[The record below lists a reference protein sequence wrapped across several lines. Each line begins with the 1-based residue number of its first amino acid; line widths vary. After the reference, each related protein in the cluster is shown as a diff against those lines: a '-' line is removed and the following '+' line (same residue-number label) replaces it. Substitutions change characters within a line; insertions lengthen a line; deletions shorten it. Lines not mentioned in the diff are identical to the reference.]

1 MQQKQNSNND
11 RQLRAAARRRRRE
24 RELRRRRIILGVL
37 FAAALVV
44 IGFMVMK
51 ISKRNAQRGDN
62 NAAQQTAGAT
72 SGAAQWE
79 EVTQTDGAQP
89 DGAQAAGT
97 RTEAA
102 QADEAV
108 ADAAQADNAGE
119 GASKQEELTGLEA
132 YRKMKEE
139 EAALEASR
147 KAAEEEA
154 ALAASR
160 KIVEET
166 EAAKEAMKAQEEAKA
181 AEAAAKAAEERAIA
195 EGRIPG
201 LKESYMFEATSA
213 TQEITDENIESPYA
227 VIVDLVNGTVVA
239 GKEYDTQLNPASMTK
254 ILTLLVAVENIDQS
268 KIDTDT
274 YTITRDIIDYVYGN
288 GLSAV
293 GWEEGDEPT
302 VRSLLYG
309 TILPSGADAAM
320 ALAEYT
326 AGSEKAFVE
335 LMNKKLEELG
345 ISDTAHFTNVVGTF
359 DDNHY
364 CTALDMATILRAALD
379 SELCRDV
386 LSKHSYTVPD
396 TESEDL
402 PDGIEISN
410 WFLRRIEDKD
420 THGEVICAKTGF
432 VNESGSCAASYQ
444 VSNNGGHYICVTVGA
459 PGAWPCIYD
468 HVEIYDTY
476 TE

>member
-11 RQLRAAARRRRRE
+11 RQLRTAARRRQRE
-24 RELRRRRIILGVL
+24 RQLRRRRIILGVL
-37 FAAALVV
+37 FAAVLVV

-51 ISKRNAQRGDN
+51 ISKRNAQRGEN
-62 NAAQQTAGAT
+62 EAAQQTDGAASWEAQSQGGAT
-72 SGAAQWE
+72 GEIA
-79 EVTQTDGAQP
+79 QTDGAQA

-97 RTEAA
+97 G
-102 QADEAV
+102 
-108 ADAAQADNAGE
+108 ADAAQAEQAGE
-119 GASKQEELTGLEA
+119 GTAQQEELTGLEA

-139 EAALEASR
+139 EAAQEASR

-154 ALAASR
+154 SLAASR
-160 KIVEET
+160 KIVEEA

-213 TQEITDENIESPYA
+213 TEEIADENIESPYA

-274 YTITRDIIDYVYGN
+274 YTISRDIIDYVYGN

-309 TILPSGADAAM
+309 TILPSGADAAL

-345 ISDTAHFTNVVGTF
+345 IADTAHFTNVVGTF

-386 LSKHSYTVPD
+386 LSKHSYIVPD
-396 TESEDL
+396 TESDEL

-444 VSNNGGHYICVTVGA
+444 VSNSGGHYICVTVGA